1 MALLKFMMNIP
12 LQFNTSTD
20 IENQII
26 NATVI
31 GQATPQEIVDMY
43 KELTAL
49 ANKFHYTKL
58 LVNISAVEIAYS
70 SSQVLKVL
78 NKLESILS
86 SYQVARVACLANY
99 KNDLIES
106 FSENKSLNIKNFSD
120 EESARNWLCK
130 ANIDSPKEAI
140 AV

>member
-1 MALLKFMMNIP
+1 MNLP
-12 LQFNTSTD
+12 LQFNISPD
-20 IENQII
+20 IENQLIH
-26 NATVI
+26 ATVI
-31 GQATPQEIVDMY
+31 GQAKPQEIVDMY

-49 ANKFHYTKL
+49 ANKYYYTKL

-70 SSQVLKVL
+70 SSHVLKVL

-86 SYQVARVACLANY
+86 NYKVARVACLANY

-106 FSENKSLNIKNFSD
+106 FSEKKSLNIKNFSD
-120 EESARNWLCK
+120 EESAKHWLCK
-130 ANIDSPKEAI
+130 ASIASPEEAI